1 VVTNDR
7 PAKRMRLAKTVIKI
21 NTASH
26 KARIQDSNLSTGK
39 QLAVIERF
47 AHKLINTA
55 QALNMNTR
63 SARTPDF
70 EAIDVSYSVVPVQSI
85 C

>member
-7 PAKRMRLAKTVIKI
+7 PAKRMRLARTVIKF
-21 NTASH
+21 NTASCG
-26 KARIQDSNLSTGK
+26 ARIQDYNLLIAK
-39 QLAVIERF
+39 QSAVVGRV
-47 AHKLINTA
+47 AHESINTA

-70 EAIDVSYSVVPVQSI
+70 EAIAVSYSELPFQSV